1 MLKRIEIYVFLN
13 IVREGGGPWMG
24 LIGAQF
30 PPNYL
35 PISNNSILRGERFG
49 LWMCPLGTLRGVS

>member
-13 IVREGGGPWMG
+13 IVRGGAWMG

-49 LWMCPLGTLRGVS
+49 LWMSPLGTLRCVS